1 MSTDTALP
9 TFRAGGGA
17 ATNAAAFT
25 AAFSAMSLDTP
36 GFFAA
41 GSASA
46 SGGASSTGVGIDG
59 AHMPPRGP
67 RAAAVPGKR
76 LFQTPSSAG
85 GSMLDSP
92 TGFTPSPV
100 PFGGVG
106 FTPSPL
112 AGSNVGTGGS
122 NGDSAAADAAAAAAG
137 RAGLEKVPFPG
148 FGAAAGGDASS
159 SPDGFSF
166 NLGE

>member
-9 TFRAGGGA
+9 AFRAGGGGG
-17 ATNAAAFT
+17 NPAAFT

-36 GFFAA
+36 AFFAA
-41 GSASA
+41 GSAGN

-59 AHMPPRGP
+59 AHRPPPGL

-76 LFQTPSSAG
+76 LFETPSSAG

-92 TGFTPSPV
+92 SGFTPSPV

-112 AGSNVGTGGS
+112 GGS
-122 NGDSAAADAAAAAAG
+122 NAG
-137 RAGLEKVPFPG
+137 ASSSTGAGLEKVPFPG
-148 FGAAAGGDASS
+148 FGAASS
-159 SPDGFSF
+159 SPDGAAGGFSF

>member
-1 MSTDTALP
+1 
-9 TFRAGGGA
+9 
-17 ATNAAAFT
+17 
-25 AAFSAMSLDTP
+25 MSLDTP
-36 GFFAA
+36 GFYAA
-41 GSASA
+41 GSAGN

-92 TGFTPSPV
+92 TGFTPTPV
-100 PFGGVG
+100 PFGGVR

-112 AGSNVGTGGS
+112 GGS
-122 NGDSAAADAAAAAAG
+122 NAGATGSNDSSAAAAADGAAG

-148 FGAAAGGDASS
+148 FGSAAADAGS
-159 SPDGFSF
+159 SPDGTAAVGFSF
-166 NLGE
+166 NLGKWLGRSSR